1 MKEWEKCSSVALV
14 TIQKTFFSSHCKHHS
29 KVKDSHKYLSAVTH
43 LNKRRGFSAPQ
54 GTPVSRKT
62 WGEPLFPVVFPSG
75 RLRSSHKPQRRP
87 PECRPVGEVI
97 EGDLEFVH
105 DSN

>member
-1 MKEWEKCSSVALV
+1 MLKCCPGYH
-14 TIQKTFFSSHCKHHS
+14 TENPFFSHCKHHS
-29 KVKDSHKYLSAVTH
+29 KVNDCHNYLSAVTH

-62 WGEPLFPVVFPSG
+62 WGEPLSPVVFPLG

-87 PECRPVGEVI
+87 PECHPVGEEI
-97 EGDLEFVH
+97 EDDLVCVH